1 MPKRDL
7 SEAIFEAKDKERA
20 KGTRKARKSEAE
32 ERPSLFKRRAFD
44 TFYLFCVL
52 LLLLAIVVQLVA
64 LAAFR

>member
-20 KGTRKARKSEAE
+20 KGSSKARKSGSG
-32 ERPSLFKRRAFD
+32 ERLSLFKRRSFD

-52 LLLLAIVVQLVA
+52 LLFLAIIVQIVA